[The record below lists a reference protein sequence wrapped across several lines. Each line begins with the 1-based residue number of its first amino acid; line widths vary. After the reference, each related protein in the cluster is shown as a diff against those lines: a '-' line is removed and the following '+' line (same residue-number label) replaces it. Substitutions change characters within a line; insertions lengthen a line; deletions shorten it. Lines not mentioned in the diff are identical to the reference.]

1 MQSCYKRLVPP
12 VRQTPSMS
20 PRRHI
25 AGHFRAEHI
34 NFVGDQNLYKRQLAA
49 CAAAFTTVGALV
61 PAAAYAATA
70 VNGQGRAL
78 PVAPLSAS
86 SLFPAGHSVGA
97 RATSHTVRSHAAGP
111 LAPVL
116 SSSDLGLLTVAAY
129 PSDTNSATPTATG
142 IAYSVNFGDGSAAVS
157 VTAGPVNHT
166 YAKPGTYTITE
177 TETDS
182 AGDSATASLPYTTMG
197 TNFTA
202 YGPTRLL
209 DTRNGTGAAQGAV
222 AAGGVIKLKVAGVG
236 SIPAN
241 AQAVVLNVTVTAP
254 TAAGAIAAYPD
265 GTSAPGTV
273 SVNFA
278 AGQTVA
284 TLAVA
289 TLGSGG
295 TVDLVN
301 SSSGTVQVIA
311 DVTGYFTP
319 VSASGYTSL
328 SPARLLD
335 TRKGIGAPTGVV
347 GQGQAV
353 TLTVAGADG
362 GQLPSSGIKA
372 VALNVTVTGTV
383 GGGYITAYPD
393 GTARPTASNVNFNPG
408 DTLANMVIV
417 PVGADGKIDLY
428 NSSTGTQII
437 ADVDGYFS
445 ASGTSA
451 YGPLAPQRIDD
462 STSDGAGPLPGA
474 GVRELGLIET
484 LDSTVNPAAP
494 VPFALG
500 MTGFVLTTTVK
511 HTAQG
516 GYLTVYPFGATRPV
530 VSNLNFTPGQ
540 TVANLALA
548 TPGLDS
554 AQNVK
559 AIDYYNG
566 SSGSFDV
573 TTDLA
578 GFFGTY

>member
-1 MQSCYKRLVPP
+1 M
-12 VRQTPSMS
+12 
-20 PRRHI
+20 
-25 AGHFRAEHI
+25 
-34 NFVGDQNLYKRQLAA
+34 GDQNLYKRQLAA

-70 VNGQGRAL
+70 ANGQVRAL
-78 PVAPLSAS
+78 PAAPLSAS
-86 SLFPAGHSVGA
+86 SLYSAGRSVGA
-97 RATSHTVRSHAAGP
+97 HATSHTVRSHAAGP
-111 LAPVL
+111 LAPAL

-129 PSDTNSATPTATG
+129 PSDANSATTTATG
-142 IAYSVNFGDGSAAVS
+142 IAYSVDFGDGSAAVS
-157 VTAGPVNHT
+157 VTAGPANHT

-177 TETDS
+177 SETDS
-182 AGDSATASLPYTTMG
+182 AGDSATVSLPYTTMG
-197 TNFTA
+197 TNYTA

-241 AQAVVLNVTVTAP
+241 AQAVVLNVTVTVP

-289 TLGSGG
+289 TIGSGG

-301 SSSGTVQVIA
+301 NSSGTVQVIA
-311 DVTGYFTP
+311 DATGYFTP

-353 TLTVAGADG
+353 TLTIAGADG
-362 GQLPSSGIKA
+362 GQLPASGIKA
-372 VALNVTVTGTV
+372 VALNVTVTGTL
-383 GGGYITAYPD
+383 GTGYVTAYPD
-393 GTARPTASNVNFNPG
+393 GTTRPTASNLNFTPG
-408 DTLANMVIV
+408 ATLANMVIV
-417 PVGADGKIDLY
+417 PVGADGKVDLY

-451 YGPLAPQRIDD
+451 YGPIEPDRIDD
-462 STSDGAGPLPGA
+462 STSDGAGALPGT
-474 GVRELGLIET
+474 GVRELGIIDT
-484 LDSTVNPAAP
+484 VDSSVNPAVP

-511 HTAQG
+511 NTSQT

-548 TPGLDS
+548 TAGLDS

>member
-1 MQSCYKRLVPP
+1 M
-12 VRQTPSMS
+12 
-20 PRRHI
+20 
-25 AGHFRAEHI
+25 
-34 NFVGDQNLYKRQLAA
+34 GDQNLYKRQLAA

-70 VNGQGRAL
+70 ANGQGRTL

-86 SLFPAGHSVGA
+86 SLFPVGHFAGA
-97 RATSHTVRSHAAGP
+97 RAISHTIRPHAAGP
-111 LAPVL
+111 LAPSV
-116 SSSDLGLLTVAAY
+116 SASDLGLLTVAAY
-129 PSDTNSATPTATG
+129 PTDLNSATTTATG
-142 IAYSVNFGDGSAAVS
+142 IAYSVDFGDGSAAVS

-182 AGDSATASLPYTTMG
+182 AGDSATASLSYTTKG

-222 AAGGVIKLKVAGVG
+222 AAGGVIKLKVAAVG

-254 TAAGAIAAYPD
+254 TAAGSIAAYPD

-278 AGQTVA
+278 SGQTVA

-289 TLGSGG
+289 TIGTGG

-301 SSSGTVQVIA
+301 NSSGSVQVIA

-353 TLTVAGADG
+353 TLTIAGADG

-372 VALNVTVTGTV
+372 VALNVTVTGTL
-383 GGGYITAYPD
+383 GTGYVTAYPD
-393 GTARPTASNVNFNPG
+393 GTTRPTASNLNFTPG
-408 DTLANMVIV
+408 ATLANMVIV

-451 YGPLAPQRIDD
+451 YWPIAPDRIDD

-474 GVRELGLIET
+474 AVRELGLIDT
-484 LDSTVNPAAP
+484 VDSSVTPAAP
-494 VPFALG
+494 VPLALG

-511 HTAQG
+511 NTSQT
-516 GYLTVYPFGATRPV
+516 GYLTVYPFGTTRPV